1 MAEHKLPANDVQTRT
16 AIVGACPYAQNMHTD
31 VLKASMSKIIRDERW
46 AAWVAK
52 GVKHDSTVK
61 KRAIAI
67 AAAIAAGGALSLVI
81 FLLR

>member
-1 MAEHKLPANDVQTRT
+1 MATETVAYSRT
-16 AIVGACPYAQNMHTD
+16 ESV
-31 VLKASMSKIIRDERW
+31 SSDERW

-52 GVKHDSTVK
+52 GVEHDSTVK

-67 AAAIAAGGALSLVI
+67 AAAIAVCGALSLVI